1 MASHTHTV
9 PTVPWPH
16 THTHT
21 HTQSL
26 QYHGHTHTHTHIVP
40 TVPWPHTHTHTV
52 PTVPETVVF
61 SVVIHRNQQS
71 LGITLTGNR
80 DTPGHPVVISKIKA
94 DGVAYK

>member
-1 MASHTHTV
+1 MGRT
-9 PTVPWPH
+9 H

-21 HTQSL
+21 HT
-26 QYHGHTHTHTHIVP
+26 P
-40 TVPWPHTHTHTV
+40 V

-61 SVVIHRNQQS
+61 SVVLHRNQQS

-80 DTPGHPVVISKIKA
+80 DTPGHPVTISKIKA